1 MNKLLIATTLALA
14 AGSALAGGN
23 GEPQDHG
30 YAVYRQVVLGDTSIN
45 AASAPAW
52 SRVGDTRVLGSYAQ
66 YLVYLGLSKNDAIAQ
81 AERAGEHATQADR
94 SVAVERPQFSSHE
107 RYQSTVLGRSDS
119 EILRDR
125 QSSPRRLARAD
136 AVAN

>member
-1 MNKLLIATTLALA
+1 MNKLLIATALAIA

-23 GEPQDHG
+23 AEPQDHG

-45 AASAPAW
+45 AASSPAW

-66 YLVYLGLSKNDAIAQ
+66 YLVYLGLSKADAIAQ
-81 AERAGEHATQADR
+81 AERAGEHAVQADR
-94 SVAVERPQFSSHE
+94 SVAVERPQFSSYE

-119 EILRDR
+119 EILSDR
-125 QSSPRRLARAD
+125 HSSPRRLAKAG
-136 AVAN
+136 AASN